1 MSRTEALDEF
11 LQSQSDRIHRSD
23 RRLLKMVREAY
34 PIGVPALIM
43 KSSTDRLGESAG
55 YEFHLGTPDELL
67 RRLASWLLTGAG
79 TNQRAILRLVGRL
92 WARHGREDVALAALL
107 LANLDHSSLG
117 SNPWQVLSLSIRETE
132 PAEALLLS
140 IEELLRAGRAIPSDE
155 VLIGWC
161 QARPVDGHLAILVAH
176 AGSLKGYA
184 TSGAV
189 FDALSS
195 VEIPHEDSLMGRI
208 MHRIGEAQG

>member
-1 MSRTEALDEF
+1 MTQTESLDQF
-11 LQSQSDRIHRSD
+11 LDSQSSRIHRSD
-23 RRLLKMVREAY
+23 RKLAKMVREAY

-79 TNQRAILRLVGRL
+79 SNQRHLLHLVGRL

-107 LANLDHSSLG
+107 LANLDHASLG
-117 SNPWQVLSLSIRETE
+117 SDPWEVLASSTRGTE

-140 IEELLRAGRAIPSDE
+140 IEELVRAGRELPSDE
-155 VLIGWC
+155 VVIGWC
-161 QARPVDGHLAILVAH
+161 KNRAVDGHLAILVAH
-176 AGSLKGYA
+176 AGSVKGILP
-184 TSGAV
+184 SEDV
-189 FDALSS
+189 FDALAT
-195 VEIPHEDSLMGRI
+195 VEIPIGDSLLGRI
-208 MHRIGEAQG
+208 MDRMSETQA

>member
-1 MSRTEALDEF
+1 MTQTESLDQF
-11 LQSQSDRIHRSD
+11 LDSQSPRIHRSD
-23 RRLLKMVREAY
+23 RKLAKMVREAY

-79 TNQRAILRLVGRL
+79 SNQRHLLHLVGRL

-107 LANLDHSSLG
+107 LANLNHASLG
-117 SNPWQVLSLSIRETE
+117 SDPWEVLASSTRGTE

-140 IEELLRAGRAIPSDE
+140 IEELVRAGRELPSDE
-155 VLIGWC
+155 VVIGWC
-161 QARPVDGHLAILVAH
+161 KNRAVDGLLAILVAH
-176 AGSLKGYA
+176 AGSGKGILP
-184 TSGAV
+184 SEDV
-189 FDALSS
+189 FDALAT
-195 VEIPHEDSLMGRI
+195 VEIPIGDSLLGRI
-208 MHRIGEAQG
+208 MDRMSETRA